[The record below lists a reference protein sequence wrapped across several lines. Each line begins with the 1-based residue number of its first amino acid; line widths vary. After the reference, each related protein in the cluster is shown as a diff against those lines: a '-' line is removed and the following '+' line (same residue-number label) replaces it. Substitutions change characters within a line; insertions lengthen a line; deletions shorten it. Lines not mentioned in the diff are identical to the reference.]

1 MIFVLHGGFGRFFAF
16 NLKAKKQGT
25 VVVFAAKKVVNCRQY
40 GSLLSALLTPPVKSH
55 KCFKMPDVPA
65 VWILFFCGNA
75 FFRISR
81 YFILFWGGTCLISL
95 VV

>member
-40 GSLLSALLTPPVKSH
+40 GSLLSALLTPPVKSL

-65 VWILFFCGNA
+65 VLILFFVGMC
-75 FFRISR
+75 FFGLAD
-81 YFILFWGGTCLISL
+81 ILFCFGAEL
-95 VV
+95 V